1 MDACQQASQWSAS
14 TFCGKKSA
22 GCDDSEKLVNP
33 GGTFDPVGCDLLL
46 AGDRTILVAA
56 CRQVEVAHGRNRA
69 HPTQSRQRIFE
80 VAIDGCH
87 PHPLACGRPVKVSGE
102 PIESLDAS

>member
-1 MDACQQASQWSAS
+1 
-14 TFCGKKSA
+14 
-22 GCDDSEKLVNP
+22 
-33 GGTFDPVGCDLLL
+33 
-46 AGDRTILVAA
+46 
-56 CRQVEVAHGRNRA
+56 
-69 HPTQSRQRIFE
+69 